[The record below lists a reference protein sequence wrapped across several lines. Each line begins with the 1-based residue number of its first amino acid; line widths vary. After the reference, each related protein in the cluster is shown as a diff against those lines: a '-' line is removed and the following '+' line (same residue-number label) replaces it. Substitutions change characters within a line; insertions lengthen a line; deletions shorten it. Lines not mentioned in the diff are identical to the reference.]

1 MRRGTEIEERVAPE
15 TAVETPEADTEPTCV
30 HHWVIES
37 PSGANSLGTCRICGE
52 ERLFQNYVSD
62 FVWEGDST
70 ESYGSGGWRKPVKEL
85 VRPSGEEDS
94 FSGRQAL
101 SDEIVA

>member
-1 MRRGTEIEERVAPE
+1 MRRGTYFKERVVPE
-15 TAVETPEADTEPTCV
+15 ATVETPETGTEPTCV
-30 HHWVIES
+30 HHWVIET

-52 ERLFQNYVSD
+52 QREFQNYVSD

-85 VRPSGEEDS
+85 VRPAGDEES
-94 FSGRQAL
+94 LSGRATL